1 VTYANGMQDVD
12 YEDVLVEINARP
24 NTTVLKRYESNV
36 FCGIA
41 VEAVSESAESLQA
54 SEKVAQAWQSHLIK
68 LMPTIGFA
76 PGNGVDP
83 NNYSVHAM
91 TGVDR
96 LHDQGIFGKGV
107 KVAIVD
113 TG

>member
-1 VTYANGMQDVD
+1 
-12 YEDVLVEINARP
+12 
-24 NTTVLKRYESNV
+24 LKRYESNV
-36 FCGIA
+36 FRGIA

-68 LMPTIGFA
+68 LMPTVDFV

-83 NNYSVHAM
+83 KNYSVHAM

-96 LHDQGIFGKGV
+96 LHDQTIFGKGV
-107 KVAIVD
+107 KIAIVD